1 MAIDTETS
9 RDAST
14 AQAFAEKM
22 LGVINSAAL
31 ALMTS
36 IGHRTRLFDVMSEM
50 PPATSAQIASQTGLQ
65 ERYVREW
72 LGAMVAGEIVEFD
85 PSARTYRLP
94 PEHTGFLTRKAGSNN
109 MASTTQWFSVLGKV
123 EDEVI
128 DRFARGGGVPYSCY
142 CRFHEVMAEESA
154 QTTIGGLL
162 DHILPLVPGLVGQLE
177 QGIDVLDV
185 GCGAGRAMTFLAEA
199 FPRSRFA
206 GYDFSEEAI
215 LLARTHA
222 RDRGLTNVRFEVR
235 DAAAINEKSQYD
247 LITAFDAIHD
257 QAQPARVLAEIA
269 AALRTGGTFLM
280 QDIAGSSYVEK
291 NIGRPLSPLVYTISC
306 MHCMTVSLA
315 SGGAG
320 LGAAWGEELAT
331 TMLRDAGFRHVAVS
345 TLPHDIL
352 NSYYVARLQ

>member
-1 MAIDTETS
+1 MAIGTETS
-9 RDAST
+9 RDESS
-14 AQAFAEKM
+14 AQAFAERM

-36 IGHRTRLFDVMSEM
+36 IGHRTRLFDFMSEM
-50 PPATSAQIASQTGLQ
+50 PPATSAQIASQAGLQ

-85 PSARTYRLP
+85 PSAHTYRLP
-94 PEHTGFLTRKAGSNN
+94 PEHAGFLTRKGGSNN

-128 DRFARGGGVPYSCY
+128 DRFVRGGGVPYSCY

-185 GCGAGRAMTFLAEA
+185 GCGAGRAMNFLAEA

-215 LLARTHA
+215 ALARTHA

-269 AALRTGGTFLM
+269 AALRPGGTFLM

-331 TMLRDAGFRHVAVS
+331 AMLRDAGFRHVAVS
-345 TLPHDIL
+345 TLPHDML